1 MVYMMSGQVTMDV
14 YMRDPMAWKY
24 GTFFIGCF
32 SLSEVGDSA
41 FDRMAL
47 MSMGVFTLKPSCRLN
62 LVMTESMYALCE
74 RVMVWLGLSHSMQIP
89 SNHFTGPR
97 STMPKYFHKVS
108 FTPAIANGELAV
120 TGISST

>member
-41 FDRMAL
+41 FYRTAL

-62 LVMTESMYALCE
+62 LVTTESMYTVCE

-89 SNHFTGPR
+89 SNHFTSPR
-97 STMPKYFHKVS
+97 STMSKYFNKVS
-108 FTPAIANGELAV
+108 FAPAITDGELAV
-120 TGISST
+120 TRIFST